1 MKDTTEKAEEKCR
14 IEEIPMSIE
23 QMIQNY
29 GTYIYNFAL
38 KLSGNVKDAEDVAQD
53 TFIKAWRH
61 MDTLKEIHAIK
72 KWLRTICLNEYRM
85 KLKKEKNI
93 DITYIENM
101 EDVERDG
108 RLLSS
113 CIPSLQEEVI
123 LTEEVEKIRN
133 GCFFTMANK
142 LTFHQ
147 RITFSLVDMLGLS
160 IKEVAEILEITPKA
174 VKGLLYRARMN
185 LESFFHNHCS
195 ILDIQN
201 ACQCLAWK
209 DFVEQ
214 RADMQIKVR
223 GPFEDAAY
231 RKSTYVYHE
240 KTRQT
245 LLYYYRNMP
254 IQKPEEAWFLNIIAI
269 VHEILK

>member
-14 IEEIPMSIE
+14 AEELSMRTE

-38 KLSGNVKDAEDVAQD
+38 KLSGNVKDAEDLTQN
-53 TFIKAWRH
+53 TFIKAWRNLE
-61 MDTLKEIHAIK
+61 TLKDMKAIK

-85 KLKKEKNI
+85 KLKKEKKL
-93 DITYIENM
+93 DITYIEKI
-101 EDVERDG
+101 EDIERDG
-108 RLLSS
+108 HLLSA

-123 LTEEVEKIRN
+123 LTEEVEKLRN
-133 GCFFTMANK
+133 GCFFAMSNT
-142 LTFHQ
+142 LTLHQ
-147 RITFSLVDMLGLS
+147 RITFSLIDMLGLS
-160 IKEVAEILEITPKA
+160 IMEVAEILEITPKA

-195 ILDIQN
+195 MLDVQN

-214 RADMQIKVR
+214 RADMQVKN
-223 GPFEDAAY
+223 P
-231 RKSTYVYHE
+231 
-240 KTRQT
+240 
-245 LLYYYRNMP
+245 
-254 IQKPEEAWFLNIIAI
+254 
-269 VHEILK
+269 